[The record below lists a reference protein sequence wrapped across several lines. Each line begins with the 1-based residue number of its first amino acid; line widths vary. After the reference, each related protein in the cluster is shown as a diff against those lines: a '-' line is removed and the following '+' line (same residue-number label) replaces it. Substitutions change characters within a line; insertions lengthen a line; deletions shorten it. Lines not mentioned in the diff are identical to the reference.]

1 MFAGPLPGDPTCL
14 LLLATV
20 TLHLLVAPL
29 HGASLRVDLAG
40 PGSHKYL
47 PSDLSFLASE
57 PDIAAEEE
65 EEVEAVTWLASLEL
79 GGSTTQSSSGSR
91 DLAATPLPPPTPA
104 TPPMTEQTSQG
115 YFLLS
120 KINYTDTTVALL

>member
-1 MFAGPLPGDPTCL
+1 MAGPLPGDPTCL

-20 TLHLLVAPL
+20 TLHLLATPL

-47 PSDLSFLASE
+47 PSDRSFLASE
-57 PDIAAEEE
+57 PDSAASE